1 MHAAAAVLFSL
12 FVVTAENQPAPARS
26 AAVRQPIVVAAKVP
40 TLPAAAPAPVEA
52 PPASP
57 APLTH
62 HRIIAPP
69 VANAP
74 AVQAPIVIEPRE
86 EVRVPALVGNSG
98 FSPATKIVMQFRVK
112 DHTTSPTATSAELE
126 SAATIGLMQDEVATE
141 SEPAVADEM
150 YSDYPAAPLPDAS
163 PVVVAAE
170 PVTPVEAPVHTTKV
184 ARAESIDTGFSESS
198 ATTPSLA
205 ASSTAEKSN
214 AERNSF
220 FNELKNGVQAGINKV
235 MPASHNREN
244 HDSLFGPSD
253 ISTTAS
259 APAPNK
265 AKAVA
270 KKEAAKPA
278 SKVTT
283 AKPAPATRAVA
294 KESSRNFVRP
304 ANKTTPS
311 SSHAQQQPKHNHHHA
326 DRLVAA
332 PRKLPH
338 ATPAAATSR
347 AVQDPDR
354 PEPAPVLPPTLSNP
368 SVSNPALS
376 NGPLTGPG
384 PFDYLYTGQEMPP
397 WVRPYDEDPN
407 LRNFWYHTEPRL
419 KHGKV
424 PHCCS
429 TCNLLPHIEYFPEAH
444 ANFYFRP
451 YTFTR
456 LLQQQDQAARMG
468 INPALPYSNEIYD
481 KVYAEFEARKRTETV
496 EPGEMPGEMQ
506 EFETDTEQPAPPSS
520 EG

>member
-26 AAVRQPIVVAAKVP
+26 AAVRQPTVVAASVP
-40 TLPAAAPAPVEA
+40 TLPAA
-52 PPASP
+52 PPAQVEETKAPP

-62 HRIIAPP
+62 HR
-69 VANAP
+69 VSTP
-74 AVQAPIVIEPRE
+74 AVAHAPSVAPRE
-86 EVRVPALVGNSG
+86 EVRVPAPVGSTG

-126 SAATIGLMQDEVATE
+126 SAATVGLMQDELATE
-141 SEPAVADEM
+141 TEPAVDHGM
-150 YSDYPAAPLPDAS
+150 NSDFPSAPLPDAS

-170 PVTPVEAPVHTTKV
+170 PVLPVEAPIHSTQVEQT
-184 ARAESIDTGFSESS
+184 ESIDTGFSESS

-205 ASSTAEKSN
+205 ASSD

-235 MPASHNREN
+235 MPASHNRPN
-244 HDSLFGPSD
+244 HDSLFGPTDTSP
-253 ISTTAS
+253 TAH
-259 APAPNK
+259 APAAPSK
-265 AKAVA
+265 TKSVTKKESAKQSPKLAATKPTPATKAVA
-270 KKEAAKPA
+270 A
-278 SKVTT
+278 
-283 AKPAPATRAVA
+283 
-294 KESSRNFVRP
+294 ESSRNFVRP
-304 ANKTTPS
+304 ANKTVKSPAS
-311 SSHAQQQPKHNHHHA
+311 SQVQQPQHHHHHA

-468 INPALPYSNEIYD
+468 INPALPYSNELYE

-506 EFETDTEQPAPPSS
+506 EFESDTEQPAPPSS